1 MYPPLPPQEWPRE
14 VIDAAMALRAP
25 EGHTFAAA
33 SGADR
38 PKGLAAIGAFAH
50 HPALAQA
57 FFPFNGHVL
66 HGTTLPIRLRA
77 IVVLRVA
84 VKRQAAYVWAQHFF
98 NGRDAGLTDEEIARI
113 AYGPDAPFFAPLDAA
128 TIRAVDEL
136 IDDGVIGDDTWATL
150 AAELD
155 EQQLFDLIFTVG
167 CYETV
172 AFLMRSIGLEVDPTI
187 PDLLAG
193 TQG

>member
-1 MYPPLPPQEWPRE
+1 M
-14 VIDAAMALRAP
+14 
-25 EGHTFAAA
+25 AAA

-66 HGTTLPIRLRA
+66 HGTTLPVRLRA

-98 NGRDAGLTDEEIARI
+98 NGRDAGLTDEEISRDRLRAR
-113 AYGPDAPFFAPLDAA
+113 
-128 TIRAVDEL
+128 TR
-136 IDDGVIGDDTWATL
+136 
-150 AAELD
+150 
-155 EQQLFDLIFTVG
+155 
-167 CYETV
+167 
-172 AFLMRSIGLEVDPTI
+172 RSSLRSTP
-187 PDLLAG
+187 P
-193 TQG
+193 

>member
-1 MYPPLPPQEWPRE
+1 MSSKPVAVVFGVGSNVGTAIVKRFVGAGYRVAVVSRSAAEPP
-14 VIDAAMALRAP
+14 V
-25 EGHTFAAA
+25 A
-33 SGADR
+33 SSD
-38 PKGLAAIGAFAH
+38 
-50 HPALAQA
+50 
-57 FFPFNGHVL
+57 
-66 HGTTLPIRLRA
+66 GTTLPIRLRA

-98 NGRDAGLTDEEIARI
+98 NGRDAGLTDEEIARL

-136 IDDGVIGDDTWATL
+136 IDDGVIGDATWAEL
-150 AAELD
+150 AAELN

-172 AFLMRSIGLEVDPTI
+172 SFLMRSIGLEVDPTI

-193 TQG
+193 TDG